1 MFGGDSS
8 WWQRTTGRIRMPWHH
23 AVKILTQVTNRSR
36 STHEDLQALNVA
48 IGALFLAVLRADG
61 QQTSEELAR
70 IDQLFAANFGKR
82 EARRVQQALIA
93 MPHLDVVAHCRELT
107 SLSADEV
114 RELLRGMIEVAFV
127 DGGLSPDELSVVRIV
142 AREFKLS
149 DAVVD
154 ESVSEVRAE
163 RNKRSTFVRSSAGI
177 LIALVVIGIFIF
189 TATFLKSV
197 LFGLILAYFCLPL
210 QRWFQ
215 TRFFP
220 HPRVR
225 TLLQYTQHLGAPFR
239 WISTQVKSRF
249 LSDQQAHSTIVID
262 EHERL
267 VRESCH
273 ATMLTVFI
281 GFVIAGTGLVYVS
294 AASVASV
301 REFVVHAQTP
311 PTDANSAMGDSAAS
325 PATAQQSETKPAR
338 SNRIDSR
345 NDAATEDTRSSDEDQ
360 PPEIVLD
367 PNEPLGGGIP
377 WLEQYRPDL
386 AEIPLL
392 RMASEMVEEYL
403 TDPEKK
409 KELMLLGLHNLQP
422 IVMRA
427 GGVLTTIAT
436 LLLDGMLTLFFFSFF
451 LNKIAAGQSNRSGRQ
466 KPTGQY
472 IVEAIF
478 ESGWLPDTS
487 ATALR
492 EAQIIIDD
500 VILMLQTWVKGYVW
514 IIMIETVIYT
524 VLFWL
529 LQVPYYPVLGL
540 IAGMTILLPF
550 IGPIVGC
557 SLTVVLTFAL
567 QSQSVTLA
575 LVIVLIYFV
584 VHGVIEQL
592 ILYPGFVGEALGLNA
607 LETII
612 VVLLG
617 GVLAGL
623 AGVIF
628 AVPAAAILKYLVP
641 KIYESWSRQT
651 EERRASVA
659 VSQPG

>member
-1 MFGGDSS
+1 M
-8 WWQRTTGRIRMPWHH
+8 
-23 AVKILTQVTNRSR
+23 
-36 STHEDLQALNVA
+36 ED
-48 IGALFLAVLRADG
+48 DDE
-61 QQTSEELAR
+61 QT
-70 IDQLFAANFGKR
+70 
-82 EARRVQQALIA
+82 
-93 MPHLDVVAHCRELT
+93 
-107 SLSADEV
+107 
-114 RELLRGMIEVAFV
+114 
-127 DGGLSPDELSVVRIV
+127 
-142 AREFKLS
+142 
-149 DAVVD
+149 
-154 ESVSEVRAE
+154 
-163 RNKRSTFVRSSAGI
+163 
-177 LIALVVIGIFIF
+177 VI
-189 TATFLKSV
+189 
-197 LFGLILAYFCLPL
+197 
-210 QRWFQ
+210 
-215 TRFFP
+215 
-220 HPRVR
+220 
-225 TLLQYTQHLGAPFR
+225 
-239 WISTQVKSRF
+239 
-249 LSDQQAHSTIVID
+249 
-262 EHERL
+262 
-267 VRESCH
+267 
-273 ATMLTVFI
+273 
-281 GFVIAGTGLVYVS
+281 
-294 AASVASV
+294 
-301 REFVVHAQTP
+301 
-311 PTDANSAMGDSAAS
+311 
-325 PATAQQSETKPAR
+325 
-338 SNRIDSR
+338 
-345 NDAATEDTRSSDEDQ
+345 
-360 PPEIVLD
+360 LD
-367 PNEPLGGGIP
+367 PSEPLGGGIP

-427 GGVLTTIAT
+427 GGVLTTVAT

-487 ATALR
+487 APSLR

-514 IIMIETVIYT
+514 IILIETVIYT
-524 VLFWL
+524 VLFGL
-529 LQVPYYPVLGL
+529 LRVPYYPVLGL
-540 IAGMTILLPF
+540 LAGMTILLPF
-550 IGPIVGC
+550 IGPILGC

-575 LVIVLIYFV
+575 ALIILIYFV

-617 GVLAGL
+617 GVVAGL

-641 KIYESWSRQT
+641 KIYETWSRQADD
-651 EERRASVA
+651 RRASVA
-659 VSQPG
+659 LSEPG